1 MARKQIQK
9 VRSSAHRGKY
19 KQNLTR
25 VRAEQERLTQQLIL
39 AQQTANTLRRQVD
52 RTQADYDRAQQT
64 LTQLRQA
71 NASLLTFCQ
80 NRLRRQTTAV
90 NGLEAILRRGMGE
103 PTAPQEGPAG
113 GLGQ

>member
-9 VRSSAHRGKY
+9 VRRAAHRGKY

-25 VRAEQERLTQQLIL
+25 VRAEQERLTQELIRT
-39 AQQTANTLRRQVD
+39 QQTANTLRRQVEQ
-52 RTQADYDRAQQT
+52 TQADYDRAQRT

-80 NRLRRQTTAV
+80 NRLLRQTTAV
-90 NGLEAILRRGMGE
+90 NGLAAMLRKGVGG